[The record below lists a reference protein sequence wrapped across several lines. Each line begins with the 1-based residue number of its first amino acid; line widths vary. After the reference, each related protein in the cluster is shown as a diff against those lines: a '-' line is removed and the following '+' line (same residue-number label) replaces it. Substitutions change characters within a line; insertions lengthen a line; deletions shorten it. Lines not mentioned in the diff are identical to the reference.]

1 MATVNKIEKKD
12 YSPVKI
18 SYTDKD
24 YTNILDDLINSISG
38 ITTKWN
44 TTDANDPGIVL
55 VKLMAILGDMLFYN
69 QDMQSLEVY
78 PNSLTQRKNAS
89 SIYKLIGYKMR
100 WFKSATLQAN
110 VVNTYNNT
118 ATLPRFCTFTT
129 DGDNKTYCTFD
140 EYNLKSNTNNN
151 GFEEPVTLIEGIPVV
166 PLRDSV
172 NPYPDVGKAWH
183 TIYGYNYTTDDIID
197 NRIYLAHQ
205 NIDQDHI
212 IMVDDTGE
220 EWILKDNIYL
230 TKDVGRFFEFDVD
243 VNDRPYLEIVD
254 YWGNF
259 NVHKFKIFYIRSTG
273 EDGQIFANTLKNV
286 TGSVWSRSGNGNG
299 QEIYNVSGFIKLTHF
314 DSTVGY
320 NPETP
325 DEARKNSV
333 LFQNTLD
340 TLITLADFE
349 RATLR
354 EEGVANVRATDLTN
368 DPGIAKT
375 CYIGDINQDGII
387 DETDYQ
393 MLVDFVKAPADN
405 PLTSYQRRLANIS
418 NDGDQ
423 IGDMDV
429 KMFYN
434 YLNPVFYSVGDINM
448 DGVVNSDDLALLR
461 TYIDNPSK
469 AKLNEF
475 QIRLCDVN
483 QDGVVD
489 ENDYTYLRTWLN
501 TINPSELSKISDT
514 SDSAI
519 GQCGKLQLSTVETL
533 DGFVVKLYI
542 LPTEAYDDFPEE
554 DFGDIIKGDLQQ
566 YKILPLEL
574 IVDTHSINRY
584 YWTVKGKFITKTPL
598 SRDELQNIIVSIN
611 NTLRY
616 AYAVDKVNFNTVV
629 NYKEVIENI
638 LSVDGRILM
647 VDLDPIEYR
656 TADGEIVPK
665 EMITGEYS
673 KIVPRLTNADDSKN
687 LHYNITLDHT
697 TVLPG
702 SLLIKVNGGQYLLR
716 DNNNGEIYNINNV
729 LQYKGSVNYLTGE
742 VDLMFTSPVTD
753 DLVISYVHNTTNVAL
768 YRNLS
773 TQTFY
778 FDNSSL
784 IPDATQNLI

>member
-78 PNSLTQRKNAS
+78 PNSVTQRKNAS

-434 YLNPVFYSVGDINM
+434 
-448 DGVVNSDDLALLR
+448 
-461 TYIDNPSK
+461 
-469 AKLNEF
+469 
-475 QIRLCDVN
+475 
-483 QDGVVD
+483 
-489 ENDYTYLRTWLN
+489 
-501 TINPSELSKISDT
+501 
-514 SDSAI
+514 
-519 GQCGKLQLSTVETL
+519 
-533 DGFVVKLYI
+533 
-542 LPTEAYDDFPEE
+542 
-554 DFGDIIKGDLQQ
+554 
-566 YKILPLEL
+566 
-574 IVDTHSINRY
+574 
-584 YWTVKGKFITKTPL
+584 
-598 SRDELQNIIVSIN
+598 
-611 NTLRY
+611 
-616 AYAVDKVNFNTVV
+616 
-629 NYKEVIENI
+629 
-638 LSVDGRILM
+638 
-647 VDLDPIEYR
+647 
-656 TADGEIVPK
+656 
-665 EMITGEYS
+665 
-673 KIVPRLTNADDSKN
+673 
-687 LHYNITLDHT
+687 
-697 TVLPG
+697 
-702 SLLIKVNGGQYLLR
+702 
-716 DNNNGEIYNINNV
+716 
-729 LQYKGSVNYLTGE
+729 
-742 VDLMFTSPVTD
+742 
-753 DLVISYVHNTTNVAL
+753 
-768 YRNLS
+768 
-773 TQTFY
+773 
-778 FDNSSL
+778 
-784 IPDATQNLI
+784 

>member
-78 PNSLTQRKNAS
+78 PNSVTQRKNAS

-273 EDGQIFANTLKNV
+273 EDGQYLQIHLKMLQV
-286 TGSVWSRSGNGNG
+286 VYGAGLVMGMVKRYIMY
-299 QEIYNVSGFIKLTHF
+299 Q
-314 DSTVGY
+314 
-320 NPETP
+320 
-325 DEARKNSV
+325 V
-333 LFQNTLD
+333 L
-340 TLITLADFE
+340 
-349 RATLR
+349 
-354 EEGVANVRATDLTN
+354 
-368 DPGIAKT
+368 
-375 CYIGDINQDGII
+375 
-387 DETDYQ
+387 
-393 MLVDFVKAPADN
+393 
-405 PLTSYQRRLANIS
+405 
-418 NDGDQ
+418 
-423 IGDMDV
+423 
-429 KMFYN
+429 
-434 YLNPVFYSVGDINM
+434 
-448 DGVVNSDDLALLR
+448 
-461 TYIDNPSK
+461 
-469 AKLNEF
+469 
-475 QIRLCDVN
+475 
-483 QDGVVD
+483 
-489 ENDYTYLRTWLN
+489 
-501 TINPSELSKISDT
+501 
-514 SDSAI
+514 
-519 GQCGKLQLSTVETL
+519 
-533 DGFVVKLYI
+533 
-542 LPTEAYDDFPEE
+542 
-554 DFGDIIKGDLQQ
+554 
-566 YKILPLEL
+566 
-574 IVDTHSINRY
+574 
-584 YWTVKGKFITKTPL
+584 
-598 SRDELQNIIVSIN
+598 
-611 NTLRY
+611 
-616 AYAVDKVNFNTVV
+616 
-629 NYKEVIENI
+629 
-638 LSVDGRILM
+638 
-647 VDLDPIEYR
+647 
-656 TADGEIVPK
+656 
-665 EMITGEYS
+665 
-673 KIVPRLTNADDSKN
+673 
-687 LHYNITLDHT
+687 
-697 TVLPG
+697 
-702 SLLIKVNGGQYLLR
+702 
-716 DNNNGEIYNINNV
+716 
-729 LQYKGSVNYLTGE
+729 
-742 VDLMFTSPVTD
+742 
-753 DLVISYVHNTTNVAL
+753 
-768 YRNLS
+768 
-773 TQTFY
+773 
-778 FDNSSL
+778 
-784 IPDATQNLI
+784 